1 MPGFSSIDDLTS
13 ELSAGKFWRQDWTK
27 QSAATAAWGTGSFN
41 DCFALPGSPAAM
53 TWPGTTLVA
62 QTPTDRNGTATL
74 GAGPGIWHGGDVSTD
89 TKHVLNM
96 GFYSSVATSVPGLAV
111 LVDVVMYYPLV
122 SNLTTT
128 RQTLINSNTFTAS
141 SSTGLLLTHANDFG
155 SATHYTT
162 VKFSNSGGA
171 LPTGLNS
178 TDVFYLC
185 RISSTTSKVAT
196 THANA
201 VAASYVAYTDAGSG
215 TNTITV
221 TPSRYADGVGLRAYV
236 AEQSRSGS
244 NSTGTPVMDQTAST
258 GTEYTDASA
267 APGATKQFGAAVSY
281 VTGAANTPLATRIV
295 HSGVAANNY
304 GPFLP
309 LAVGGSGIRRVDYYK
324 LSTAYGAASTEQVAV
339 VLCKPLA
346 TIPIVTAGAA
356 GERNLLMQ
364 LPSLPRVYDGACL
377 NILFFSGNASGLA
390 ASSPL
395 MGYCEFG
402 WG

>member
-1 MPGFSSIDDLTS
+1 
-13 ELSAGKFWRQDWTK
+13 
-27 QSAATAAWGTGSFN
+27 
-41 DCFALPGSPAAM
+41 M

-62 QTPTDRNGTATL
+62 QTPTDRNGTGTL
-74 GAGPGIWHGGDVSTD
+74 GAGPGLWHGGDVSTD
-89 TKHVLNM
+89 TKHLLNV
-96 GFYSSVATSVPGLAV
+96 GFYSSIATSVPGLAV

-122 SNLTTT
+122 SNLSTV

-141 SSTGLLLTHANDFG
+141 SSGGLLLTHANEFG

-171 LPTGLNS
+171 LPVGLNN
-178 TDVFYLC
+178 TDLFYLC

-201 VAASYVAYTDAGSG
+201 VAGTYIAFTDAGSG
-215 TNTITV
+215 TNTVTV
-221 TPSRYADGVGLRAYV
+221 TPSRYADGIGLRAYV
-236 AEQSRSGS
+236 VEQSRSGS
-244 NSTGTPVMDQTAST
+244 NAAGTPVMDQTAGS

-267 APGATKQFGAAVSY
+267 DPGATKQFGAAVSY
-281 VTGAANTPLATRIV
+281 VTGAANTPLPTRVV
-295 HSGVAANNY
+295 HSGVAANNF

-309 LAVGGSGIRRVDYYK
+309 LAVGGNGIRRMIYYK
-324 LSTAYGAASTEQVAV
+324 LTTAYTAASSENVSV

-364 LPSLPRVYDGACL
+364 LPSLPRIYDGACL
-377 NILFFSGNASGLA
+377 TWLFFSGNGSGLA

>member
-1 MPGFSSIDDLTS
+1 
-13 ELSAGKFWRQDWTK
+13 
-27 QSAATAAWGTGSFN
+27 
-41 DCFALPGSPAAM
+41 
-53 TWPGTTLVA
+53 
-62 QTPTDRNGTATL
+62 
-74 GAGPGIWHGGDVSTD
+74 
-89 TKHVLNM
+89 
-96 GFYSSVATSVPGLAV
+96 
-111 LVDVVMYYPLV
+111 
-122 SNLTTT
+122 
-128 RQTLINSNTFTAS
+128 
-141 SSTGLLLTHANDFG
+141 LLTHANDFG

-236 AEQSRSGS
+236 VEQSRSGS